1 MSQEVSGQ
9 IDAFRKSAGLF
20 YTQKEENLTKFTQ
33 EGYEKQTA
41 MRARL
46 QQEVQDPLDKIDRD
60 LAQAKENAAKWAGEV
75 NKDTNE

>member
-1 MSQEVSGQ
+1 M
-9 IDAFRKSAGLF
+9 
-20 YTQKEENLTKFTQ
+20 TKFTQ